1 MPVQLCAGTLGRVL
15 HGPVKQGQGMV
26 TVEVVLVAVVAVAVH
41 RFRLARDG
49 HFDLFFQYVG
59 KHLWGRKRRKAEKQG
74 RKRSKEEKQG
84 REARKRSK
92 EEKKRR
98 EERKTRKEEKK
109 GREERKRRKEE
120 DEILHQV
127 HSVLGYVVSR
137 GRTMSK
143 KSFDTPIPRMLFLN

>member
-1 MPVQLCAGTLGRVL
+1 MGQEEKKGR
-15 HGPVKQGQGMV
+15 
-26 TVEVVLVAVVAVAVH
+26 E
-41 RFRLARDG
+41 AR
-49 HFDLFFQYVG
+49 
-59 KHLWGRKRRKAEKQG
+59 
-74 RKRSKEEKQG
+74 KEEKQG
-84 REARKRSK
+84 REARKRRK
-92 EEKKRR
+92 EEKQRREEKKRR
-98 EERKTRKEEKK
+98 KENKK